1 MSGSNCLERGR
12 AGFNY
17 CPTSGLLEEEGDLV
31 GCIEPEKWKAH
42 ARLGISY
49 IGFGGL
55 RSTLNKMTILDFH
68 WIRKR
73 RDKGYLIIF

>member
-12 AGFNY
+12 ADFNY
-17 CPTSGLLEEEGDLV
+17 CPTSGLLEEEGASV
-31 GCIEPEKWKAH
+31 GFIELEKWKAR
-42 ARLGISY
+42 ARLCISY

-55 RSTLNKMTILDFH
+55 CRMLNKMRILDFH

-73 RDKGYLIIF
+73 KSSI